1 MLLTFVFSIILIST
15 IPTQRNLISKW
26 LFCDFSYSFSPGIIG
41 SINRCQWYI
50 WCRFVCYTWWKMCRC
65 WLHCVKRNSK
75 IFLKLY
81 ILPVMN
87 VKTSHEDIAYICTKT
102 LLWEFVLKNFSS
114 RWNSHK
120 HIVCSSSNI
129 FLLLLWEWKKD
140 CKLGRDFSEKNL
152 PESPWN
158 FQKFFCIDPAT
169 FFLRFYHNPI
179 KFQIFFL
186 YQAYLSGGYGFF
198 LEKPIVKPFT
208 KDAQARI

>member
-50 WCRFVCYTWWKMCRC
+50 WCRFVCYTWWKMFRC

-140 CKLGRDFSEKNL
+140 CKLGRDFSEKIYLN
-152 PESPWN
+152 PPGISRN
-158 FQKFFCIDPAT
+158 FFALTPPLFSSDFIITPSNSKYFFST
-169 FFLRFYHNPI
+169 
-179 KFQIFFL
+179 
-186 YQAYLSGGYGFF
+186 
-198 LEKPIVKPFT
+198 KPT
-208 KDAQARI
+208 